1 MQPEGQLVNRI
12 RIQIIVVR
20 PSGPVTV
27 EYVPALME
35 IVSECDFDSREF
47 TPSRI
52 CPPPLG
58 IRQQTPAVDKAVGPN
73 QR

>member
-1 MQPEGQLVNRI
+1 MQPDGQLVNRI
-12 RIQIIVVR
+12 RIQIIVVK
-20 PSGPVTV
+20 PAGPVTV

-35 IVSECDFDSREF
+35 IVSECDFESREL
-47 TPSRI
+47 TPSWI

-58 IRQQTPAVDKAVGPN
+58 FRQQTPAVDKAVGPN